1 MTTQNQKEGII
12 TEYLTTE
19 ISYRDLGEKHGL
31 DYRTIHRWVHNYQ
44 GKMRN
49 RKKIIKSEPASNDSV
64 DALPMDVKKLQN
76 ELRKARLL
84 NEVLTE
90 VINIAEE
97 ELKLPIRKK
106 YGTKRSSE

>member
-1 MTTQNQKEGII
+1 MI
-12 TEYLTTE
+12 TENLKESIIAEKLTTK
-19 ISYRDLGEKHGL
+19 ISYRALGSKYNL
-31 DYRTIHRWVHNYQ
+31 KFQTIHQWVQDYQ

-49 RKKIIKSEPASNDSV
+49 RKSEKKIKPTDLEGIDP
-64 DALPMDVKKLQN
+64 LPTDVKKLQD

-97 ELKLPIRKK
+97 ELKIPIRKK
-106 YGTKRSSE
+106 FGTK

>member
-1 MTTQNQKEGII
+1 MITQNEKEGII

-19 ISYRDLGEKHGL
+19 ISFRALGTKYGI
-31 DYRTIHRWVHNYQ
+31 DFRTINKWVQIYR
-44 GKMRN
+44 GKMG
-49 RKKIIKSEPASNDSV
+49 KKKDDTKAAP
-64 DALPMDVKKLQN
+64 LPESQDQLPTDVKKLQE

-97 ELKLPIRKK
+97 EFNLPIRKK
-106 YGTKRSSE
+106 YGTRQS